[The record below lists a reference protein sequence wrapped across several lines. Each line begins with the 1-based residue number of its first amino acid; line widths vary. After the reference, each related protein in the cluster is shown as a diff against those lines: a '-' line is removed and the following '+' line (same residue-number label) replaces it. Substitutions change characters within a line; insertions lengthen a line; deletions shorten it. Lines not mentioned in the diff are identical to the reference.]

1 MRRSLLCSTTC
12 AAVGLLL
19 AAGGAAAQTTG
30 AAAADPAS
38 ELDEITVTGTRV
50 QRDGYDAPTPTTV
63 LGAETLE
70 RKAVNNVIDVLATLP
85 VMKSSAGPQTGSA
98 SVAGNG
104 GQSFVNLRGLGA
116 VRTLV
121 LVNGERIVPTT
132 NLATVDVALLP
143 TGALQR
149 IDVVTGGASAA
160 WGSDAVAGVVN
171 FVIDTE
177 FQGLKGDVQ
186 AGVTTR
192 GDGKSGKVSL
202 TMGDRFLGDRLHLM
216 ASGEYYQTDG
226 VEPDSRPWSQYPSM
240 DIFTNTASATNGLA
254 PRLLRPFVYQTIV
267 NGGTITGGPLAGISF
282 GDNGTT
288 YQTPFCALRTATS
301 QVCDSDQENLF
312 NNATQFAYMQSPQHR
327 AALML
332 RGSYKLSD
340 TWSVFAQGLYGE
352 SSSTVNSAA
361 LSTSVAGTLTIQ
373 RDNAFLPESI
383 RQRMVALNLATF
395 PLGTVALNRGGTVA
409 TRANTMYVGTVGVE
423 GTVGGWNVRGYYEY
437 GRARNHTTAANNYS
451 RARLTEAVDAVRD
464 ANGAIVCRSRL
475 TNPATACQP
484 LNLFGPNSFSQPA
497 LAYIDGVAD
506 AVANNGEDV
515 LALSVNGE
523 PFSNWAGPVSIAAGV
538 EYRHEKVKQ
547 VVDALSAVGGWGLLN
562 PRPLNGN
569 YTIREGFL
577 ETVVPI
583 LRGDSLGTL
592 DLNAAARYT
601 SYSSAGNVVTWKAGA
616 TWAPTPEFNLRF
628 TRSRDIRAPN
638 LLELYAASV
647 GGSAGLTDPTRGN
660 VQVTVQG
667 RALGNPDLD
676 FEKADTTAAGIVYS
690 PEWAPGLRFS
700 VDYYRIRVRDAIATL
715 AFQQVVDRCNTTD
728 PTLCQ
733 YLTRRADGQLI
744 EVQSPY
750 LNFAELKQ
758 DGVDIEASYRLDL
771 DQVVADWGGSLELRA
786 LGAYMHEFEVNDG
799 VVKIDRA
806 GSISG
811 GANATNFSGNP
822 KWIWDFSATYT
833 NGPFAVTWNGIYT
846 GSGAYDTLYTA
857 AELDGN
863 HVPSHFSM
871 NLSARYRFEA
881 LGSRSEVYLNVD
893 NLTDKAPP
901 RQVAYV
907 GGNYDRVGRA
917 FRLGFRFAY

>member
-451 RARLTEAVDAVRD
+451 RAPLTEAFDAVRD
-464 ANGAIVCRSRL
+464 ANGA
-475 TNPATACQP
+475 T
-484 LNLFGPNSFSQPA
+484 
-497 LAYIDGVAD
+497 
-506 AVANNGEDV
+506 
-515 LALSVNGE
+515 VN
-523 PFSNWAGPVSIAAGV
+523 
-538 EYRHEKVKQ
+538 
-547 VVDALSAVGGWGLLN
+547 
-562 PRPLNGN
+562 
-569 YTIREGFL
+569 
-577 ETVVPI
+577 
-583 LRGDSLGTL
+583 
-592 DLNAAARYT
+592 
-601 SYSSAGNVVTWKAGA
+601 
-616 TWAPTPEFNLRF
+616 
-628 TRSRDIRAPN
+628 
-638 LLELYAASV
+638 
-647 GGSAGLTDPTRGN
+647 
-660 VQVTVQG
+660 VTVEPQ
-667 RALGNPDLD
+667 
-676 FEKADTTAAGIVYS
+676 
-690 PEWAPGLRFS
+690 
-700 VDYYRIRVRDAIATL
+700 VD
-715 AFQQVVDRCNTTD
+715 
-728 PTLCQ
+728 
-733 YLTRRADGQLI
+733 
-744 EVQSPY
+744 
-750 LNFAELKQ
+750 
-758 DGVDIEASYRLDL
+758 
-771 DQVVADWGGSLELRA
+771 
-786 LGAYMHEFEVNDG
+786 
-799 VVKIDRA
+799 
-806 GSISG
+806 
-811 GANATNFSGNP
+811 
-822 KWIWDFSATYT
+822 
-833 NGPFAVTWNGIYT
+833 
-846 GSGAYDTLYTA
+846 
-857 AELDGN
+857 
-863 HVPSHFSM
+863 
-871 NLSARYRFEA
+871 
-881 LGSRSEVYLNVD
+881 
-893 NLTDKAPP
+893 
-901 RQVAYV
+901 
-907 GGNYDRVGRA
+907 
-917 FRLGFRFAY
+917 